1 MVTELKWPDTKVKG
15 AIELCTKRRLTKK
28 CLYSQEMK
36 YLVLVTDK
44 VESGSSRSR
53 SLEQEM
59 SEAGIWDTEFSL
71 GDLINLDDESEG
83 KKRWKQ
89 RRPKPRFQSFRLWMA
104 QSLSRSSWMNVVQYS
119 RHVVP
124 VMIIGE
130 STRLGWMALEKGLS
144 VVVFCCSVRFSSGL
158 NRSCM
163 NCRYKF

>member
-83 KKRWKQ
+83 KKTVETKETKAQ
-89 RRPKPRFQSFRLWMA
+89 IPEFPAVDGPESLQEFLDECCAIFSPCSPCDDHRRIHPTGVDGL
-104 QSLSRSSWMNVVQYS
+104 
-119 RHVVP
+119 
-124 VMIIGE
+124 GE
-130 STRLGWMALEKGLS
+130 GA
-144 VVVFCCSVRFSSGL
+144 
-158 NRSCM
+158 
-163 NCRYKF
+163 

>member
-83 KKRWKQ
+83 KKNGGNKGDQSPDSRVSGCGW
-89 RRPKPRFQSFRLWMA
+89 PRVSPG
-104 QSLSRSSWMNVVQYS
+104 
-119 RHVVP
+119 VP
-124 VMIIGE
+124 G
-130 STRLGWMALEKGLS
+130 
-144 VVVFCCSVRFSSGL
+144 
-158 NRSCM
+158 
-163 NCRYKF
+163 